1 MAQILFNYNGI
12 ITTICCGK
20 DEKMSQIFERYEI
33 LMLIDGKGNEIYYC
47 YNNGVISQDDKNLTF
62 NEMANSIDK
71 ERKKMDI
78 IVIINEKKK
87 RRNNH

>member
-1 MAQILFNYNGI
+1 
-12 ITTICCGK
+12 
-20 DEKMSQIFERYEI
+20 
-33 LMLIDGKGNEIYYC
+33 MLIDGKGNEIYYC

-78 IVIINEKKK
+78 ILIN
-87 RRNNH
+87 